1 VSFAPPDSAPGI
13 IELKV
18 ERVGALF
25 DAFDPFPIP
34 SRDLSQAAE
43 EFIVG
48 WARDLPRDAPLSIR
62 IHAPHTDVALNGDQI
77 RAAFRNHFASRA
89 NRMSGDLRELFR
101 FARMSLLIGIAV
113 LSLCVIVARSLS
125 ALIADPNLSRILTEG
140 VVILGWVANWRPIE
154 LLLYD
159 WWPIDRRRRLY
170 RRLAAASIDLAP
182 M

>member
-1 VSFAPPDSAPGI
+1 MAPTGAAPETGV

-18 ERVGALF
+18 ERVSALF

-34 SRDLSQAAE
+34 SRDLSLAVE

-48 WARDLPRDAPLSIR
+48 WARDLPHDAPLSVR
-62 IHAPHTDVALNGDQI
+62 IHVPNADLASDGDQI
-77 RAAFRNHFASRA
+77 REAFRNHFTYRA

-101 FARMSLLIGIAV
+101 FARTSLTIGVAV
-113 LSLCVIVARSLS
+113 LSLCIIAARSLS
-125 ALIADPNLSRILTEG
+125 ALIADPNLSRILVEG

>member
-1 VSFAPPDSAPGI
+1 VSLTPPVPERGV

-18 ERVGALF
+18 ERLAALF

-34 SRDLSQAAE
+34 SRDLSLAAE

-48 WARDLPRDAPLSIR
+48 WARDLPRDAALSIR
-62 IHAPHTDVALNGDQI
+62 IHVPNADVASGGGQI
-77 RAAFRNHFASRA
+77 GEAFRNHFTYRA

-101 FARMSLLIGIAV
+101 FARISLLIGVAV
-113 LSLCVIVARSLS
+113 LSVCVMAARSLG
-125 ALIADPNLSRILTEG
+125 ALVADPNLSRILVEG

-159 WWPIDRRRRLY
+159 WWPIVRRRRLY
-170 RRLAAASIDLAP
+170 RRLATASIEIAP